1 LGYNSAVINSAG
13 SVTEASGTSFSGPII
28 CGAIACLMNKHR
40 FTRPEKLMNAVQQS
54 GSNSGKPANDLGYGI
69 PDFLK
74 ASKILLEKK

>member
-1 LGYNSAVINSAG
+1 M
-13 SVTEASGTSFSGPII
+13 

-54 GSNSGKPANDLGYGI
+54 GSNSGKPSNDLGYGI

-74 ASKILLEKK
+74 ASKILTEKK